1 MNSHEINPGTFELL
15 SVEWGNRG
23 PNSEKAII
31 LSIKSENGEI
41 LSVANNWARGQQD
54 RFNHA
59 KKLIGKK
66 IIYSTWNKNIYS
78 REWFKEIE
86 DAKKF
91 ENQSDYKYGN
101 DYFDFDNEFED
112 IDPI

>member
-1 MNSHEINPGTFELL
+1 M
-15 SVEWGNRG
+15 
-23 PNSEKAII
+23 
-31 LSIKSENGEI
+31 
-41 LSVANNWARGQQD
+41 
-54 RFNHA
+54 
-59 KKLIGKK
+59 
-66 IIYSTWNKNIYS
+66 NKNIYS
-78 REWFKEIE
+78 REWVKEIE